1 MADVTLLN
9 VDYQNVPTVELPKTG
24 GGTAS
29 FTDVA
34 DTTATASDVS
44 VGKYF
49 YSSGG
54 TRTEG
59 TLNPF
64 VTGSI
69 TPASGVS
76 YESDTR
82 FGTVLRKAGNV
93 VVLNTALELTGSG
106 NYFSTTY
113 KNVAT
118 LPEGFRPTTRIMVP
132 VNCGNSIWSGAGNGK
147 AQIETNGAISIY
159 CVSDT
164 NSNHVQITA
173 VFTIL

>member
-9 VDYQNVPTVELPKTG
+9 VNYQNVPSVELPRTG
-24 GGTAS
+24 GGTVN

-34 DTTATASDVS
+34 DTTATASDVA

-49 YSSGG
+49 YDSNG

-69 TPASGVS
+69 TLASGVG

-93 VVLNTALELTGSG
+93 VILNAALQLTTSG
-106 NYFSTTY
+106 DYFSRTY
-113 KNVAT
+113 KDVAT
-118 LPEGFRPTTRIMVP
+118 LPAGFRPTTRLMVP
-132 VNCGNSIWSGAGNGK
+132 VNCGDSIWSGAGNGK
-147 AQIETNGAISIY
+147 AQINTDGAINVY
-159 CVSDT
+159 AVDVNT
-164 NSNHVQITA
+164 NHVQITA
-173 VFTIL
+173 VFTIA